1 MEGTRVQILSEI
13 YAWIKDL
20 TGPQIFWLAGM
31 AGTGKSAIAWT
42 ICACANKDPEIILG
56 GNFFCSRSTGVSAQ
70 RDVRC
75 VIPTLA
81 QLMARQSDVFARALD
96 AELKVDPDVLHQQV
110 DMQIEKLLYNPLLAL
125 KDSEFPILFVIDAL
139 DECSGQ
145 LTGSGALD
153 NAEAH
158 RIVSDMLEAL
168 VAFSRSAVKV
178 PVKFLVTSRPET
190 HIRDTHVSDIA
201 FSKILRLHTVDK
213 QQVNADIQ
221 HYISDKLFA
230 TSTLRAVFTEKD
242 VNKLVVVSDGLFIV
256 AATAVKYALGGG
268 TDLAVTRFKSLLAST
283 QDVLSVEATEPL
295 DRMYAIIIEDAAN
308 IGHAKTENLR
318 SLLRIIASL
327 LAARMTLSVA
337 ALADLL
343 ETPSG
348 QLRASM
354 TRLHAV
360 FHVPDDNDDPSLRP
374 IHASFGDYLLGRA
387 PSHLCISVS
396 LGHEA
401 LAHGCLHVMATGLHF
416 NISRSQSSFEV
427 NLEKPKHIRLSL
439 EYACLQW
446 IYHIASFIE
455 TVTPEPAA
463 IISRSFRSRVRLWF
477 DRKPQQVRPSEFDEP
492 IHTIFRP
499 RLLFWLEVM
508 SSLGQ
513 VHRAA
518 AMLMFAA
525 ATVRLQL
532 MRTLVP
538 AHYYI

>member
-1 MEGTRVQILSEI
+1 MEGTRVQILSDI

-42 ICACANKDPEIILG
+42 ICARANRDPEIILG

-70 RDVRC
+70 RDVRS

-81 QLMARQSDVFARALD
+81 QLMARQSDAFARALD
-96 AELKVDPDVLHQQV
+96 AELKVDPEVLHQQV
-110 DMQIEKLLYNPLLAL
+110 DVQVEKLLYRPLLAL
-125 KDSEFPILFVIDAL
+125 KDSLVPTVFVIDAL

-145 LTGSGALD
+145 LTGSEALD
-153 NAEAH
+153 NAETH

-168 VAFSRSAVKV
+168 VAFSRSEDRL

-213 QQVNADIQ
+213 QQINADIR

-230 TSTLRAVFTEKD
+230 TSTLRAVFTKND
-242 VNKLVVVSDGLFIV
+242 VNKLVIVSDGLFIV
-256 AATAVKYALGGG
+256 AATAIKYALGSG
-268 TDLAVTRFKSLLAST
+268 TDLAVARFKSLLAST
-283 QDVLSVEATEPL
+283 QDKLSVRATEPL
-295 DRMYAIIIEDAAN
+295 DRMYAIIVEDAAN
-308 IGHAKTENLR
+308 IGHVDTDSLK

-337 ALADLL
+337 ALAELL
-343 ETPSG
+343 GIPSG

-360 FHVPDDNDDPSLRP
+360 FHVPDDNDDTSLRP

-387 PSHLCISVS
+387 PSHLRISTS

-401 LAHGCLHVMATGLHF
+401 LARGCLRVMDTGLHF
-416 NISRSQSSFEV
+416 NVSRSRSSFEPNSSV
-427 NLEKPKHIRLSL
+427 TPNGIGLSL

-446 IYHIASFIE
+446 IYHIAAFLEAVQSESNIN
-455 TVTPEPAA
+455 
-463 IISRSFRSRVRLWF
+463 RSLRSHIRSWF
-477 DRKPQQVRPSEFDEP
+477 DRKPRQQSEFDRLVSR
-492 IHTIFRP
+492 IVRP

-508 SSLGQ
+508 SLLDQ

-525 ATVRLQL
+525 ATVRFRP
-532 MRTLVP
+532 MWVFVN
-538 AHYYI
+538 AKFSA

>member
-42 ICACANKDPEIILG
+42 ICATADKDLEIVFG
-56 GNFFCSRSTGVSAQ
+56 GSFFCSRSTGLSAQ

-96 AELKVDPDVLHQQV
+96 AELKVDPEVLHQQV
-110 DMQIEKLLYNPLLAL
+110 DVQVKKLLYKPLLAL
-125 KDSEFPILFVIDAL
+125 RDSQIPIVFVIDAL

-145 LTGSGALD
+145 LTGSEALD
-153 NAEAH
+153 NAETH

-168 VAFSRSAVKV
+168 VAFSRSDDRL

-213 QQVNADIQ
+213 EQINADIRR
-221 HYISDKLFA
+221 YVSEKLFA
-230 TSTLRAVFTEKD
+230 TSTLRPLFTETD
-242 VNKLVVVSDGLFIV
+242 VNTLVVVSDGLFIV
-256 AATAVKYALGGG
+256 AATALKYALGSG
-268 TDLAVTRFKSLLAST
+268 TDLAVARFKSLLAST
-283 QDVLSVEATEPL
+283 QDKLSVRATEPL
-295 DRMYAIIIEDAAN
+295 DRMYAIIVEDAAN
-308 IGHAKTENLR
+308 MGHADTDSLK
-318 SLLRIIASL
+318 SLLCIIASL
-327 LAARMTLSVA
+327 LAARMTLSVS
-337 ALADLL
+337 ALAELL
-343 ETPSG
+343 DILSG

-360 FHVPDDNDDPSLRP
+360 FHVPDDNDDTSLRP

-387 PSHLCISVS
+387 PSHLRISTS

-401 LAHGCLHVMATGLHF
+401 LARGCLRVMDTGLHF
-416 NISRSQSSFEV
+416 NVSRSRSSFEPTSSV
-427 NLEKPKHIRLSL
+427 KPNGIALSL

-446 IYHIASFIE
+446 IYHIAAFLVAVQSESNID
-455 TVTPEPAA
+455 
-463 IISRSFRSRVRLWF
+463 RSLRSHIRSWF
-477 DRKPQQVRPSEFDEP
+477 DRKPRQQSEFDRLVSR
-492 IHTIFRP
+492 IVRP

-508 SSLGQ
+508 SLLDQ

-525 ATVRLQL
+525 ATVRFRP
-532 MRTLVP
+532 MWVFVNAKRS
-538 AHYYI
+538 A